1 VCGYHTK
8 IKNKKIKRHTEGDTT
23 RVPGLPI
30 RNCADISNNSV
41 QRGAQVSAI
50 DVTESVSFE
59 RLYLVSGLGTF
70 GP

>member
-1 VCGYHTK
+1 MAPGLQ
-8 IKNKKIKRHTEGDTT
+8 N

-30 RNCADISNNSV
+30 RNCADISNNLM

-50 DVTESVSFE
+50 DVTGNTIFE